1 MSSKDCT
8 DNISE
13 ISLSVDLNIQGLLSR
28 LHQFFHW
35 YKCYRSHQE
44 KQAPR
49 GSFVFH
55 VGRIKFHEQ
64 NIHTIENDKG

>member
-1 MSSKDCT
+1 MRSKDGT

-13 ISLSVDLNIQGLLSR
+13 IFLSVDLNIQGLLSR
-28 LHQFFHW
+28 LHRFCHW
-35 YKCYRSHQE
+35 YKCHRSHRE

-64 NIHTIENDKG
+64 SIHTIENGKG